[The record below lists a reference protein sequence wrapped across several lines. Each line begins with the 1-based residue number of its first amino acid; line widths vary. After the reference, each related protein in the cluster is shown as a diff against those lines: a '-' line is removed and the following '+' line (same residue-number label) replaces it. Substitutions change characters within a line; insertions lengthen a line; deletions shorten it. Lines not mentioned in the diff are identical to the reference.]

1 MLNLFME
8 GKKLNYRKLFPI
20 TNISFLIYQIFLGK
34 SGININE
41 TKGTGQGISLSKY
54 MPTNRKTRSPKENH
68 KQQNLVLT

>member
-1 MLNLFME
+1 ME

-41 TKGTGQGISLSKY
+41 TKGT
-54 MPTNRKTRSPKENH
+54 E
-68 KQQNLVLT
+68 